1 MDARQLWK
9 LQLEEILGQLEEQAE
24 FRPGRMFVVGC
35 STSEV
40 AGSRIGTAG
49 AMDIAA
55 ILYGPLR
62 EFADRNG
69 LWLAFQGCEHINR
82 AVTVEREAAE
92 KYGLDEVSVIPV
104 QKAGGSMA
112 AHAYRQMD
120 DPVVVEGVRAHAGI
134 DIGQTLIGMQLR
146 PVAVPLR
153 TTVEQIGEA
162 VVTAATT
169 RPKLIGG
176 ARAVY
181 VPERDE
187 EEMDD
192 FDLESSQTD
201 EMEGE

>member
-9 LQLEEILGQLEEQAE
+9 LQLEEVLGQLEEQAE
-24 FRPGRMFVVGC
+24 FRPGRLFVVGC

-49 AMDIAA
+49 AMDIAS

-62 EFADRNG
+62 EFADRKG
-69 LWLAFQGCEHINR
+69 LWLGFQSCEHINR
-82 AVTVEREAAE
+82 AVTLEREAAE

-104 QKAGGSMA
+104 QTAGGSMA
-112 AHAYRQMD
+112 AYAYRQMD
-120 DPVVVEGVRAHAGI
+120 DPVVVEGVQAHAGI

-153 TTVEQIGEA
+153 TTVEKIGDA

-181 VPERDE
+181 VQEQE
-187 EEMDD
+187 EEEDD
-192 FDLESSQTD
+192 LGFESSQTD